1 MLQVF
6 GSRVRVDA
14 VSKVADM
21 EMAEKEKMK
30 AKVDRILKHDMNV
43 FINRYLTFSFSHNN
57 NNNML
62 NLHSQRLPCRQLI
75 YNYPEQ
81 LFADAGIMAIE
92 HADFEGV
99 ERLALVTGSQL
110 VTQEK
115 ASKIYCVSH
124 ENCSQKATIWLH
136 HVVTFLSLA

>member
-43 FINRYLTFSFSHNN
+43 FINR
-57 NNNML
+57 
-62 NLHSQRLPCRQLI
+62 
-75 YNYPEQ
+75 
-81 LFADAGIMAIE
+81 
-92 HADFEGV
+92 
-99 ERLALVTGSQL
+99 
-110 VTQEK
+110 
-115 ASKIYCVSH
+115 
-124 ENCSQKATIWLH
+124 
-136 HVVTFLSLA
+136 